1 MKPPHSC
8 TDHGHVWLE
17 TDGTPYQRLRGR
29 SDASVS
35 VTCKFC
41 PLTARLPRHSQYS
54 GKRPPG
60 MPVNTEVPPA
70 FQKVVARA
78 LAEAAQHDSHTGPGS
93 VSADQA

>member
-1 MKPPHSC
+1 MTHDC
-8 TDHGHVWLE
+8 AHRGHVWLE

-29 SDASVS
+29 SDASVP

-41 PLTARLPRHSQYS
+41 PLTASLPRHSQYS

-60 MPVNTEVPPA
+60 MPISTAIPPA
-70 FQKVVARA
+70 FQKVVDRA
-78 LAEAAQHDSHTGPGS
+78 LAEAAKNEPHTGPGS